1 MLKFES
7 RHKDDLYDLA
17 DPKHNDAE
25 RVIISKFEGLT
36 KGCVL
41 AYVPGND
48 TFVVWSIYR
57 HNGFKHTTSGSY
69 APTDGSQ
76 SLLAMLVDPNDHN
89 EKALHRAYNFF
100 NDRIASCS

>member
-17 DPKHNDAE
+17 DSKHNDAN
-25 RVIISKFEGLT
+25 RVVISKFEGLT

-41 AYVPGND
+41 AYIPSD
-48 TFVVWSIYR
+48 DSFVVWSIYR
-57 HNGFKHTTSGSY
+57 HDHFKNTTSGSY

-89 EKALHRAYNFF
+89 EKALHRAYKFF